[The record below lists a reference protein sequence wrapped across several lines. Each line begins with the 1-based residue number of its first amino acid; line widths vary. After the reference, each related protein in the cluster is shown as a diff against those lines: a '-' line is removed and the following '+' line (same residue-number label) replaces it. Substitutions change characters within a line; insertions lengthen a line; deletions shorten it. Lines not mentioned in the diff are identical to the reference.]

1 MLIMLALLSVWPRWP
16 PSPAGIGVG
25 SEVSGEEFDS
35 KRAATSRLQ
44 THRNEWNRWDS
55 DCGGRNILWGTQQGH
70 LPGAMWWLRRFY
82 TVAFVCLFRLGS
94 LPGGAAGQPSV
105 VIYLISS
112 FTTLSLLSL
121 LPIFSSFLAVAAPE
135 ICCCHC
141 EWRLTLTR
149 FVTFIDESSVE
160 PTLTSGLLFRTF
172 FVLVCDWT
180 EAIIHPVGEDDGVNG
195 RIRREQTSSHKCLC
209 RVCSRLQHL
218 HAELH
223 PSTFTRHTR
232 FKRYARFTLASVH
245 PSASL

>member
-35 KRAATSRLQ
+35 NRAATSRLQ
-44 THRNEWNRWDS
+44 TQRNEWNRWDS

-121 LPIFSSFLAVAAPE
+121 IPIFSLLFFYFAVAVPE
-135 ICCCHC
+135 ICRCHC
-141 EWRLTLTR
+141 ERRLTLTPFCNFYR
-149 FVTFIDESSVE
+149 WILGGTGFD
-160 PTLTSGLLFRTF
+160 FRTF
-172 FVLVCDWT
+172 VPHFLCPCLRLDRSYNSPCRRGRRSEW
-180 EAIIHPVGEDDGVNG
+180 ED
-195 RIRREQTSSHKCLC
+195 QT
-209 RVCSRLQHL
+209 R
-218 HAELH
+218 AN
-223 PSTFTRHTR
+223 FI
-232 FKRYARFTLASVH
+232 A
-245 PSASL
+245 

>member
-35 KRAATSRLQ
+35 NRTATSRLQ

-112 FTTLSLLSL
+112 FTTFSLLSL
-121 LPIFSSFLAVAAPE
+121 IPIFSSSFFAVAVPE
-135 ICCCHC
+135 ICRCHC
-141 EWRLTLTR
+141 ERRLTLTR
-149 FVTFIDESSVE
+149 VVTFIDESSVE

-172 FVLVCDWT
+172 FVLVCNWT
-180 EAIIHPVGEDDGVNG
+180 EAIIHPVGEDGGVNG
-195 RIRREQTSSHKCLC
+195 RIRREQTSSHKCLRRASCLLEVAAFAC
-209 RVCSRLQHL
+209 R
-218 HAELH
+218 
-223 PSTFTRHTR
+223 
-232 FKRYARFTLASVH
+232 AS
-245 PSASL
+245 PDASSQNTHF

>member
-25 SEVSGEEFDS
+25 SKVLVSGEEFDS
-35 KRAATSRLQ
+35 NRAATSRLQ

-105 VIYLISS
+105 VIYLISF

-121 LPIFSSFLAVAAPE
+121 IPIFFSFFAVAVPE
-135 ICCCHC
+135 IGCCHC
-141 EWRLTLTR
+141 ERRLMLTGGCHFYR
-149 FVTFIDESSVE
+149 WIFGRSDFDFWTFIPHFLCPYLRLDRSNNSPCQRGRWSEWE
-160 PTLTSGLLFRTF
+160 DQTPTNFI
-172 FVLVCDWT
+172 
-180 EAIIHPVGEDDGVNG
+180 A
-195 RIRREQTSSHKCLC
+195 
-209 RVCSRLQHL
+209 
-218 HAELH
+218 
-223 PSTFTRHTR
+223 
-232 FKRYARFTLASVH
+232 
-245 PSASL
+245 

>member
-35 KRAATSRLQ
+35 NLAATSRLQ

-82 TVAFVCLFRLGS
+82 TVAFVCLFHLGS

-112 FTTLSLLSL
+112 FTTLSLRSL
-121 LPIFSSFLAVAAPE
+121 IPIFSSSFLF
-135 ICCCHC
+135 CCCCPRNPPLSLRAAAHVDSVLSLLSTNPRSN
-141 EWRLTLTR
+141 RLWLPD
-149 FVTFIDESSVE
+149 FHSALS
-160 PTLTSGLLFRTF
+160 LSLF
-172 FVLVCDWT
+172 
-180 EAIIHPVGEDDGVNG
+180 AMG
-195 RIRREQTSSHKCLC
+195 Q
-209 RVCSRLQHL
+209 RL
-218 HAELH
+218 
-223 PSTFTRHTR
+223 
-232 FKRYARFTLASVH
+232 
-245 PSASL
+245 

>member
-25 SEVSGEEFDS
+25 SAVSGEELDS
-35 KRAATSRLQ
+35 NRAATSRLQ

-121 LPIFSSFLAVAAPE
+121 IPIFSSCFFFAVAVPE
-135 ICCCHC
+135 ICRCHC
-141 EWRLTLTR
+141 ERRLTFDSGCHFYRWILGQTD
-149 FVTFIDESSVE
+149 FDFWTFIPHFLCPCLRLDRSYNSPCRRGRWSEWE
-160 PTLTSGLLFRTF
+160 DPTRTNF
-172 FVLVCDWT
+172 I
-180 EAIIHPVGEDDGVNG
+180 A
-195 RIRREQTSSHKCLC
+195 
-209 RVCSRLQHL
+209 
-218 HAELH
+218 
-223 PSTFTRHTR
+223 
-232 FKRYARFTLASVH
+232 
-245 PSASL
+245 